1 MVTSLCQRV
10 SNVIRAPLKDQV
22 EFLVP
27 LSQICQV
34 VAKVLKDNLG
44 DVIVMETDLGEL
56 VALKSGQT
64 KRALN

>member
-10 SNVIRAPLKDQV
+10 SNVIKALLRDQV
-22 EFLVP
+22 EFLVS

-34 VAKVLKDNLG
+34 VAKVLKDSLG
-44 DVIVMETDLGEL
+44 DVVMETDLGEL

-64 KRALN
+64 ERL

>member
-1 MVTSLCQRV
+1 MR
-10 SNVIRAPLKDQV
+10 DQV

-34 VAKVLKDNLG
+34 VAKVLKDSLG
-44 DVIVMETDLGEL
+44 DVVVMETDLGEL

-64 KRALN
+64 ERL